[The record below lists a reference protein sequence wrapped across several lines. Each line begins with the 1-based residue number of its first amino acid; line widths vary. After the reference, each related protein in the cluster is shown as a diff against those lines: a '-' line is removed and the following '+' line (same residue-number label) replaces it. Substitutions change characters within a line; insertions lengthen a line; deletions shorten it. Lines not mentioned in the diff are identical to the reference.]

1 MGCCGDN
8 EFVRG
13 GVITEA
19 TITKSDIQN
28 STISGSTIDGC
39 TIEKLAGIDSASAKT
54 IADALGRLTPE
65 QLASLAKAVAAAI
78 APLPGKAPETTQTP
92 ELPVTLYGARTAM
105 LGAPVRWMSI
115 DGFVVPAYNGGE

>member
-19 TITKSDIQN
+19 TITKSDIQS
-28 STISGSTIDGC
+28 STISGSTIESS
-39 TIEKLAGIDSASAKT
+39 TISKLAGLDDESAKT
-54 IADALGRLTPE
+54 IADALGKLTPE

-78 APLPGKAPETTQTP
+78 APPPAKAPETTQTP
-92 ELPVTLYGARTAM
+92 ELPVTLYGARTSM
-105 LGAPVRWMSI
+105 LGAPVRWMLI
-115 DGFVVPAYNGGE
+115 DGFVVPAYNTGA

>member
-8 EFVRG
+8 EFMRG

-28 STISGSTIDGC
+28 STISGSTIESSEI
-39 TIEKLAGIDSASAKT
+39 TKLAGIDEESAKT
-54 IADALGRLTPE
+54 IADALGKLTPE

-78 APLPGKAPETTQTP
+78 APPAGKAPTATTTP
-92 ELPVTLYGARTAM
+92 ELPVTLYGDRTAM
-105 LGAPVRWMSI
+105 MGAPVRWMSF
-115 DGFVVPAYNGGE
+115 DGFVVPAYNEGA